1 MPPLEEIKA
10 QVVADFTQ
18 AKSAELARK
27 AADDALKTLE
37 KDGKWPQGVAVQ
49 TSDFLQRNTPA
60 GELSPL
66 VLQDAFSQIGKS
78 RLPAEPVDAGDRL
91 LVYQIVALRQGH
103 LPEASQFRQGLQ
115 AQILQA
121 KRNQM
126 FNDWLNQVRQGSKIW
141 VNPEMLK

>member
-1 MPPLEEIKA
+1 M
-10 QVVADFTQ
+10 
-18 AKSAELARK
+18 
-27 AADDALKTLE
+27 
-37 KDGKWPQGVAVQ
+37 
-49 TSDFLQRNTPA
+49 
-60 GELSPL
+60 
-66 VLQDAFSQIGKS
+66 
-78 RLPAEPVDAGDRL
+78 DAGDRL
-91 LVYQIVALRQGH
+91 LVYQIVVLRQGN